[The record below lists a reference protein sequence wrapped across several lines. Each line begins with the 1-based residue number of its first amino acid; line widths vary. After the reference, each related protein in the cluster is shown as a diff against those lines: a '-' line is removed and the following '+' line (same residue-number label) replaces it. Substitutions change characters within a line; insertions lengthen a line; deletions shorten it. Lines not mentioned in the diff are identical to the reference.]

1 MTAPLLEIDGLSL
14 AYGKIE
20 AVKRVSLRVAEGQL
34 VCLIGANGAGKTT
47 TLRGLSGLLP
57 PKSGRIRFDGKEIGG
72 APPHRIARLGLI
84 HVPEGRQVFAEMS
97 VAENL
102 RMGGYLVTD
111 PTVLRRRQEHALE
124 LFPRLRQ
131 RLKQPAGSLS
141 GGEQQMLAIGRALM
155 AAPRLL
161 LLDEPSLGLAP
172 LIVEE
177 IFALI
182 ARLKSEG
189 TTILMV
195 EQNAQMALDLAD
207 YAYVLESGRVK
218 LEGDAAS
225 VAADPTV
232 LEAYLGVKARP
243 GSP

>member
-1 MTAPLLEIDGLSL
+1 LTGPLLSVDGLSL
-14 AYGKIE
+14 SYGKIA
-20 AVKRVSLRVAEGQL
+20 AVKDISLLVEEGQV

-47 TLRGLSGLLP
+47 TLRGLSGLLAP
-57 PKSGRIRFDGKEIGG
+57 QRGSIRFAGQMIGG
-72 APPHRIARLGLI
+72 KKPHQIARLGLI
-84 HVPEGRQVFAEMS
+84 QVPEGRQVFAEMTI
-97 VAENL
+97 AENL
-102 RMGGYLVTD
+102 LMGGYLVKD
-111 PTVLRRRQEHALE
+111 NKILKQRFEQILD

-131 RLKQPAGSLS
+131 RIGQLAGSLS

-182 ARLKSEG
+182 ASLKAEG
-189 TTILMV
+189 KTILVV
-195 EQNAQMALDLAD
+195 EQNAQMALDIAD

-218 LEGDAAS
+218 LSGPATEIGANPQVVD
-225 VAADPTV
+225 
-232 LEAYLGVKARP
+232 AYLG
-243 GSP
+243 G